1 MRIQITNKTARASG
15 TPPLHVAMMFAV
27 AVGIAACSDSGTV
40 TSEAKLQQAPS
51 AASQVLVTIPQG
63 STLKV
68 GDCSNGWCR
77 ASFKGRDG
85 YLLAKSVRLSERAFR
100 HTPEEDQP
108 RGEDEAEDPGNTVA
122 PPEAAPQSSAN

>member
-1 MRIQITNKTARASG
+1 MPLRMTNETARPSD
-15 TPPLHVAMMFAV
+15 TPPLHVALMFVV

-51 AASQVLVTIPQG
+51 AASQVLATIPQG

-108 RGEDEAEDPGNTVA
+108 RGEDEAEDAGNTA
-122 PPEAAPQSSAN
+122 TPTEAAPQSSAN

>member
-1 MRIQITNKTARASG
+1 MC
-15 TPPLHVAMMFAV
+15 VV

-68 GDCSNGWCR
+68 GECSNGWCR

-108 RGEDEAEDPGNTVA
+108 RGEDEPEDAGNTVA
-122 PPEAAPQSSAN
+122 PPDAAPQSSAN